1 MNKIQYLLK
10 RYTESNHYSLHGAL
24 WMIIAG
30 MTFAGANVLTPLISE
45 KFEISSGWIAFYQ
58 YFFALLFMSPFF
70 MKLGIKKILYT
81 RHFMTHFWRI
91 LMAVIGIQ
99 FWVKALSIQF
109 PIGEGVALLMTSPL
123 FASLGAFLFLKERFT
138 PARVI
143 ATILGFMGAIIILAP
158 NSQNFNAA
166 AIFPILAAF
175 FWAMHALLMKHL
187 SDKDHPLTMVS
198 YLYILM
204 VPINLVVAL
213 TDNFSHTPDQFFIPD
228 MDLLFGLL
236 LLGLLTAIAQYAV
249 AKAYAHA
256 DVIFIQPFD
265 YLKLPLNTFLGWIV
279 FGWAVTNQ
287 FWIGAIIMVSSLL
300 AISYFEIKK
309 NRNTPK
315 KTDNTAA

>member
-1 MNKIQYLLK
+1 MNRLQYLLK
-10 RYTESNHYSLHGAL
+10 RYTDNQHYSLYGAL
-24 WMIIAG
+24 WMILSGIA
-30 MTFAGANVLTPLISE
+30 FAGINVVTPLIAE
-45 KFEISSGWIAFYQ
+45 HFIISSSWIAFYQ
-58 YFFALLFMSPFF
+58 YLFALLFMAPFLF
-70 MKLGIKKILYT
+70 RRGLKQILKT
-81 RHFMTHFWRI
+81 HHFMTHFWRI

-99 FWVKALSIQF
+99 FWVKALSLQF

-123 FASLGAFLFLKERFT
+123 FASLGAFLLLKERFT
-138 PARVI
+138 WPRVI
-143 ATILGFMGAIIILAP
+143 ATLLGFVGAIIILAP
-158 NSQNFNAA
+158 NRQHFNWA

-204 VPINLVVAL
+204 VPINLLIAL
-213 TDNFSHTPDQFFIPD
+213 TDNFSHNPNPIFIPD
-228 MDLLFGLL
+228 LALLGALL

-279 FGWAVTNQ
+279 FGWAVTTQ
-287 FWIGAIIMVSSLL
+287 FWIGAGLMIIALL
-300 AISYFEIKK
+300 AISFFEMPRSSTK
-309 NRNTPK
+309 
-315 KTDNTAA
+315 

>member
-1 MNKIQYLLK
+1 MNKFQYLLK

-30 MTFAGANVLTPLISE
+30 MTFAGINVITPLITE
-45 KFEISSGWIAFYQ
+45 RYVISSSWIAFYQ
-58 YFFALLFMSPFF
+58 YFFALLFMAPFF
-70 MKLGIKKILYT
+70 IKLGVKKILYT
-81 RHFMTHFWRI
+81 HHFMTHFWRI
-91 LMAVIGIQ
+91 LVAVIGIQ
-99 FWVKALSIQF
+99 FWVHALAIQF

-123 FASLGAFLFLKERFT
+123 FASLGAFLFLRERFT

-143 ATILGFMGAIIILAP
+143 ATVLGFLGAIIILAP
-158 NSQNFNAA
+158 NSENFNRA
-166 AIFPILAAF
+166 AIFPILAAL
-175 FWAMHALLMKHL
+175 FWALHALLMKHL

-213 TDNFSHTPDQFFIPD
+213 TDNFSHLPDQLFIPD
-228 MDLLFGLL
+228 TELLLALL
-236 LLGLLTAIAQYAV
+236 LLGFLTAIAQYSV

-265 YLKLPLNTFLGWIV
+265 YLKLPLNTFLGFIV
-279 FGWAVTNQ
+279 FGWAMTSQ

-300 AISYFEIKK
+300 AISYFEIK
-309 NRNTPK
+309 RQR
-315 KTDNTAA
+315 A

>member
-1 MNKIQYLLK
+1 MNKFQYLLK

-30 MTFAGANVLTPLISE
+30 TTFAGINVITPLITE
-45 KFEISSGWIAFYQ
+45 RYVISSSWIAFYQ
-58 YFFALLFMSPFF
+58 YFFALLFMAPFF
-70 MKLGIKKILYT
+70 IKLGVEKILYT
-81 RHFMTHFWRI
+81 HHFMTHFWRI
-91 LMAVIGIQ
+91 LVAVIGIQ
-99 FWVKALSIQF
+99 FWVHALAIQF

-123 FASLGAFLFLKERFT
+123 FASLGAFLFLRERFT

-143 ATILGFMGAIIILAP
+143 ATVLGFLGAIIILAP
-158 NSQNFNAA
+158 NSENFNRA
-166 AIFPILAAF
+166 AIFPILAAL
-175 FWAMHALLMKHL
+175 FWALHALLMKHL

-213 TDNFSHTPDQFFIPD
+213 TDNFSHLPDQLFIPD
-228 MDLLFGLL
+228 TELLLALL
-236 LLGLLTAIAQYAV
+236 LLGFLTAIAQYSV

-265 YLKLPLNTFLGWIV
+265 YLKLPLNTFLGFIV
-279 FGWAVTNQ
+279 FGWAVTSQ

-300 AISYFEIKK
+300 AISYFEIK
-309 NRNTPK
+309 RQR
-315 KTDNTAA
+315 A